1 MRSSAVFW
9 LSAALLVAAPA
20 QGEAVF
26 DLDTLLARMAS
37 TRGVEARFREERF
50 VALLVD
56 PLVSRGTLYFVPPDR
71 MARFTTEPAPA
82 SLVVEGESLRFR
94 EGAEGPEL
102 DLSASPVAHAFVEN
116 FMAVFSGD
124 RARLEKLYYIELD
137 GEFDLAGGLD
147 GWQLA
152 LTPRRAP
159 LSRFLEVV
167 LLRGDAGGMREME
180 IRDADGDRTLTRFEF
195 VDHDRSFSEAELGRL
210 FRDGAPLAPLP

>member
-1 MRSSAVFW
+1 
-9 LSAALLVAAPA
+9 
-20 QGEAVF
+20 
-26 DLDTLLARMAS
+26 
-37 TRGVEARFREERF
+37 
-50 VALLVD
+50 
-56 PLVSRGTLYFVPPDR
+56 
-71 MARFTTEPAPA
+71 
-82 SLVVEGESLRFR
+82 VVEGESLRFR
-94 EGAEGPEL
+94 EGPEGPEL

-124 RARLEKLYYIELD
+124 RARLEKLYHIELDAEFELD
-137 GEFDLAGGLD
+137 GELELDGGLD

-167 LLRGDAGGMREME
+167 LLRGNAGGMREME
-180 IRDADGDRTLTRFEF
+180 IRDADGDRTLTRFES